1 MMRLMC
7 WLSMG
12 VAVVRATAVP
22 VPAQPAGQPPAQP
35 QPVRRLADPLGRF
48 TIEYPTD
55 WTVNSRVVDAG
66 KAGTVFSG
74 FGNQGYVD
82 VSLGESPEPTTAE
95 GFGRQIEAQRRK
107 NIPDYQ
113 QLQDG
118 AADLAGNRA
127 YYVYYTG
134 TEKTGAVK
142 DFNFY
147 SLRVYLVI
155 PAQRT
160 PPATSTIYRVF
171 WLTGGTRNDP
181 QSVRDNVPLIQR
193 TIWSFRPT

>member
-1 MMRLMC
+1 MRLMC

-12 VAVVRATAVP
+12 LAVVLATAVP

-55 WTVNSRVVDAG
+55 WTVNSHVVDAG

-74 FGNQGYVD
+74 FSNQGYVD
-82 VSLGESPEPTTAE
+82 VSLGESSEPITAE
-95 GFGRQIEAQRRK
+95 GFGRQVEAQRRK

-118 AADLAGNRA
+118 IANLAGNRA
-127 YYVYYTG
+127 YYVYFTG
-134 TEKTGAVK
+134 TEKTGAAK

-155 PAQRT
+155 LVQRT
-160 PPATSTIYRVF
+160 PPATGTTSRGF

-193 TIWSFRPT
+193 IIWSFRPT